1 VYEAMMC
8 TGGEL
13 MRSIIRDFTGEFFRI
28 LSWPKEKWPV
38 FWDRYKGDHPR
49 VFEEYS
55 MKNCLTS
62 DREKKILLST
72 ERKYLDRLYQKWSQI
87 GIEKKHDAVEE
98 LKHSVKELEL
108 NREDFV
114 IQILGGLGIKNKLFI
129 PTSKGFVVF
138 IDLVAYFKDEDL
150 GKIDSFIKNSAF
162 EFRKFST
169 LCVTHKMSNEEKE
182 RRFKKLTEILRR
194 KIKSKEYNEKLKR
207 VVSFLDHYVEYYN
220 WTGFYLTRNENKL
233 ELGPYVGEPSEHV
246 LIDFG
251 QGICGQAAEAK
262 DNFIVG
268 DVSKET
274 NYLSCSSKTKSEIVI
289 PLMKNSIVIG
299 ELDIDSHFINAF
311 TSADERFLE
320 NIIELLI
327 E

>member
-1 VYEAMMC
+1 MMRS
-8 TGGEL
+8 GGAP

-38 FWDRYKGDHPR
+38 FWDKYKGDHPR

-62 DREKKILLST
+62 EREKEILLST
-72 ERKYLDRLYQKWSQI
+72 ERRYLDRLYQKWSQI

-114 IQILGGLGIKNKLFI
+114 IQILGGLGIKNRLFI

-138 IDLVAYFKDEDL
+138 IDLVAYFKDDDL
-150 GKIDSFIKNSAF
+150 EVIDSFIKKSAF
-162 EFRKFST
+162 EFREFSS
-169 LCVTHKMSNEEKE
+169 LCVTHKMSIEERE
-182 RRFKKLTEILRR
+182 RGFNKLTEILRE
-194 KIKSKEYNEKLKR
+194 KIKSKEYNEKFKR
-207 VVSFLDHYVEYYN
+207 VVTFLDHHVEYYN
-220 WTGFYLTRNENKL
+220 WTGFYLTKDENKL
-233 ELGPYVGEPSEHV
+233 ELGPYVGEPTEHV

-251 QGICGQAAEAK
+251 QGICGQAAETK

-289 PLMKNSIVIG
+289 PLMKNSKVMG
-299 ELDIDSHFINAF
+299 ELDIDSHYIDAF
-311 TSADERFLE
+311 TLADERFLK
-320 NIIELLI
+320 NISELLFK
-327 E
+327 